1 MHVMVRHITLI
12 TIVLAL
18 TVGCTATVSPEATPT
33 ATTASQTPAPTP
45 TSAPDG
51 QPTVDT
57 ETDLETLTPQPVET
71 RPGRP
76 TPAGTLQY
84 LETVTPSDEGTP
96 VVGETPLDLL
106 EAIIADLVQRTGV
119 DSQAVK
125 IVRAEEVVWN
135 DGSLGCHEPG
145 VCYTQALVNGYRVV
159 LQVGDETYD
168 YRATES
174 GAFRLCEGGTL
185 GAPGSTGDD
194 PNR

>member
-1 MHVMVRHITLI
+1 MLRYITLL

-18 TVGCTATVSPEATPT
+18 TVGCTATVAPEATPT

-76 TPAGTLQY
+76 TPAGTLQH
-84 LETVTPSDEGTP
+84 LETVTPRDEGTP

-119 DSQAVK
+119 DPQAIEV
-125 IVRAEEVVWN
+125 VRAEEVVWN
-135 DGSLGCHEPG
+135 DGSLGCPEPG
-145 VCYTQALVNGYRVV
+145 VFYTQALVSGYRVV

-174 GAFRLCEGGTL
+174 GAFRLCESGTL

-194 PNR
+194 PKR